1 MPISRVRRRSLLV
14 AGLVAVSLTA
24 VPVRVA
30 RANGERL
37 VVCGFRL
44 QSPHEMDVFASRLPA
59 KDFQFVDLSPP
70 PLLGQSEVPPAG
82 TSVEE
87 CGGWIHT
94 VCRRDV
100 KCDMVVITAEFAG
113 RFFGSCGR
121 SLSLQE
127 MEEAS
132 CKARC
137 DGLFHDPREVFLLA
151 CNTLATKDIDMRG
164 PQVYLQVLLDH
175 GFDRAQAERVVAM
188 RYGPL
193 GPAFRE
199 ALRRVFAGVPRIYGF
214 ASAAP
219 KGEYTAPMLERY
231 FDTVGDYRQHLE
243 RAAHGESNR
252 ALLAAFKGTS
262 LVETTGLTDDEPA
275 ARDRDL
281 ICALYDESL
290 PVERR
295 LEIVRD
301 LVARPDLLAFVPSI
315 QVFIDRHPA
324 EKMKGDER
332 RLYDE
337 IRANAEARERVRSLV
352 LQLDVSALQLELG
365 RFAVQMGWLE
375 TARFRQLAIDGT
387 RQLLL
392 RPLDNE
398 VVDVVC
404 EVPKHVQIG
413 GEFRSADLP
422 DALFRDPEGIRLVSC
437 LAPPDQQVSVR
448 LLAAL
453 DADDPILRVWAAHA
467 LSRRLPLPEP
477 VLMTVLGHLN
487 DPEPQVRDRLR
498 WIFLGQRP
506 LPRRVLDALDDRDAA
521 LAKQARAYARAAR

>member
-1 MPISRVRRRSLLV
+1 MPISRVHRRSLL
-14 AGLVAVSLTA
+14 AALLAALAWLVVTP
-24 VPVRVA
+24 VPA
-30 RANGERL
+30 RAEDDRL

-44 QSPHEMDVFASRLPA
+44 QSPHEMDVFRSRLPA
-59 KDFQFVDLSPP
+59 TDFEFVDLSPP
-70 PLLGQSEVPPAG
+70 PLLGQAAAEPGEPG
-82 TSVEE
+82 GEE
-87 CGGWIHT
+87 CGWIHT

-113 RFFGSCGR
+113 RFFGTCGR

-137 DGLFHDPREVFLLA
+137 DGLFHDPKEVFLLA
-151 CNTLATKDIDMRG
+151 CNTLATKDVDMRG
-164 PQVYLQVLLDH
+164 PQLYLQILLDH

-199 ALRRVFAGVPRIYGF
+199 ALRRVFAGVPRVYGF
-214 ASAAP
+214 SSAAP

-231 FDTVGDYRQHLE
+231 FDQVGDYRAHVE
-243 RAAHGESNR
+243 RAARGEPNR
-252 ALLAAFKGTS
+252 TLLAAFRGTS
-262 LVETTGLTDDEPA
+262 LVETTGLTDAEPA

-290 PVERR
+290 SAEQR
-295 LEIVRD
+295 LGIVRD

-315 QVFIDRHPA
+315 QVFIDRHPP
-324 EKMKGDER
+324 EKMQGGEKR
-332 RLYDE
+332 IYDE
-337 IRANAEARERVRSLV
+337 IRGNAVARERVRELV
-352 LQLDVSALQLELG
+352 FQLDVSALQLELG
-365 RFAVQMGWLE
+365 RFAVQMGWLDND
-375 TARFRQLAIDGT
+375 RFRELAIDGT
-387 RQLLL
+387 RQLLR

-404 EVPKHVQIG
+404 EVPKHVRIG
-413 GEFRSADLP
+413 DAFRSADLP
-422 DALFRDPEGIRLVSC
+422 DGLFRDPEGIRLVSC
-437 LAPPDQQVSVR
+437 LAPPDDQVSVR
-448 LLAAL
+448 IASAL

-477 VLMTVLGHLN
+477 VLMTVMAHMN
-487 DPEPQVRDRLR
+487 DREPQVRERLR

-506 LPRRVLDALDDRDAA
+506 LPKRVLDALDDRDPA
-521 LAKQARAYARAAR
+521 LAKQARAYARR